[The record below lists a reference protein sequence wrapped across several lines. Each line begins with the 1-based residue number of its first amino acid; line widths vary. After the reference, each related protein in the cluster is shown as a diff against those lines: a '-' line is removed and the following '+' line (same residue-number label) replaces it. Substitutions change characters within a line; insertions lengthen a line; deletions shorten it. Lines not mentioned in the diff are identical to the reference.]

1 MPNLATSLRAF
12 DIDQLQ
18 QIAAIWGLEM
28 AEEDKNSLLLTLELH
43 IPQPEL
49 FSAVFDQLPE
59 PARQAIFALKK
70 NDSKLLWSTFVQ
82 LYGDIRALGKTLR
95 KKEQPWAFPASISET
110 LWYHGF
116 IGRDFLRVEGDLQEM
131 AYIPDELSQ
140 LLPSVPDQPQK
151 VSLAPLSPNVN
162 LEVSLASS
170 TILDEACLLLAAL
183 RFENSQNL
191 LAKTT
196 VSLTRWAFLETLL
209 QAVGVLDH
217 EKQPTNLA
225 RRFLELPRGQALNWL
240 ANQWLISTAFHEL
253 FHLPGL
259 QIQTNDPVRSA
270 SARQSIVDL
279 LSALQAGNWYSLDDF
294 VELVKTTD
302 PDFLRQQEEYFSWT
316 VLKEETPQEIIS
328 GYESW
333 AQVEGALIAF
343 IILRLLQWL
352 ALADVG
358 TLKEDNTQSFFRLKP
373 AFFELNE
380 PNATV
385 VDEPEDAQINL
396 TSTGRI
402 IMTDRSPR
410 LARYQIARFADWIQ
424 VSPISGTYQITPG
437 SLFRA
442 KEQGLLPKHLITLL
456 RKHADGGLP
465 PVLFE
470 AIKRWESDG
479 TQASLQTQTILRLS
493 SPEILQAL
501 RESPAAHWL
510 GESLGPTTVIIK
522 PAGEK
527 AVLSALSSL
536 GYLTDTNESE
546 NNNG

>member
-18 QIAAIWGLEM
+18 QIAAIWGLETT
-28 AEEDKNSLLLTLELH
+28 EEDKNSLLLTLELH

-49 FSAVFDQLPE
+49 FSAIFDQLPE
-59 PARQAIFALKK
+59 PAKQAMFALKR
-70 NDSKLLWSTFVQ
+70 NDGKLLWSTFVQ
-82 LYGDIRALGKTLR
+82 LFGDIRALGKTLR

-110 LWYHGF
+110 LWYHGLL
-116 IGRDFLRVEGDLQEM
+116 GRDFLRVENELQEM
-131 AYIPDELSQ
+131 AYVPDELLP

-162 LEVSLASS
+162 LDVSLASS
-170 TILDEACLLLAAL
+170 MILDEACLLLAAL
-183 RFENSQNL
+183 RFENSQDL
-191 LAKTT
+191 LAKITI
-196 VSLTRWAFLETLL
+196 SLTKWAFLETLL
-209 QAVGVLDH
+209 KSIGVLDQ
-217 EKQPTNLA
+217 ENQPTNLA

-240 ANQWLISTAFHEL
+240 ANQWLISITFHEL
-253 FHLPGL
+253 LQLPGL
-259 QIQTNDPVRSA
+259 QIETNDPIRSA
-270 SARQSIVDL
+270 SARQTVVDL
-279 LSALQAGNWYSLDDF
+279 LSSLQAENWYSLDDF

-316 VLKEETPQEIIS
+316 VLKEENLQEIIS

-333 AQVEGALIAF
+333 SQVEGALIAF
-343 IILRLLQWL
+343 IILQLLPWL

-358 TLKEDNTQSFFRLKP
+358 TLKEDHSQSFFRLKP
-373 AFFELNE
+373 AFFELND
-380 PNATV
+380 PNATIV
-385 VDEPEDAQINL
+385 NEPEDAPIIL
-396 TSTGRI
+396 TSTGKI
-402 IMTDRSPR
+402 VMTDRSPR
-410 LARYQIARFADWIQ
+410 LARYQIARFSAWLE
-424 VSPISGTYQITPG
+424 VSPTSGTYQITPS
-437 SLFRA
+437 SLSKA

-465 PVLFE
+465 PILFE
-470 AIKRWESDG
+470 AIKHWESDG
-479 TQASLQTQTILRLS
+479 TQASLQTQTILRLG

-527 AVLSALSSL
+527 AVLQVLSGL
-536 GYLTDTNESE
+536 GYLTDYNESE

>member
-18 QIAAIWGLEM
+18 QIAAIWGLET
-28 AEEDKNSLLLTLELH
+28 AKEDKNSLLLTLELH

-59 PARQAIFALKK
+59 PARQAIFTLKK
-70 NDSKLLWSTFVQ
+70 NDGKLLWSTFVQ

-536 GYLTDTNESE
+536 GYLTETNESE

>member
-18 QIAAIWGLEM
+18 QIAAIWGLET
-28 AEEDKNSLLLTLELH
+28 AKEDKNSLLLTLELH

-59 PARQAIFALKK
+59 PARQAIFTLKK
-70 NDSKLLWSTFVQ
+70 NDGKLLWSTFVQ

-95 KKEQPWAFPASISET
+95 KKEQPWAFPTSISET
-110 LWYHGF
+110 LWYHGL

-270 SARQSIVDL
+270 SARQTIIDL

-343 IILRLLQWL
+343 IILRLLPWL

-358 TLKEDNTQSFFRLKP
+358 TLKEDYSQSFFRLKP
-373 AFFELNE
+373 SFFKLND
-380 PNATV
+380 PNASI
-385 VDEPEDAQINL
+385 VDEPEDAPINL

-437 SLFRA
+437 SLSRA

>member
-18 QIAAIWGLEM
+18 QIAAIWGLET

-59 PARQAIFALKK
+59 PARQAIFTLKK
-70 NDSKLLWSTFVQ
+70 NDGKLLWSTFVQ

-536 GYLTDTNESE
+536 GYLTETNESE

>member
-162 LEVSLASS
+162 LEVLLASS

>member
-18 QIAAIWGLEM
+18 QIAAIWGLET
-28 AEEDKNSLLLTLELH
+28 AKEDKNSLLLTLELH

-59 PARQAIFALKK
+59 PARQAIFTLKK
-70 NDSKLLWSTFVQ
+70 NDGKLLWSTFVQ

-131 AYIPDELSQ
+131 AYIPDEFLPF
-140 LLPSVPDQPQK
+140 LPSVPDQPQK

-536 GYLTDTNESE
+536 GYLTETNESE

>member
-18 QIAAIWGLEM
+18 QIAAIWGLET
-28 AEEDKNSLLLTLELH
+28 AKEDKNSLLLTLELH

-59 PARQAIFALKK
+59 PARQAVFSLKK
-70 NDSKLLWSTFVQ
+70 NDGKLLWSTFVQ

-536 GYLTDTNESE
+536 GYLTETNESE

>member
-18 QIAAIWGLEM
+18 QIAAIWGLET
-28 AEEDKNSLLLTLELH
+28 AKEDKNSLLLTLELH

-70 NDSKLLWSTFVQ
+70 NDGKLLWSTFVQ

-95 KKEQPWAFPASISET
+95 KKEQPWAFPTSISET
-110 LWYHGF
+110 LWYHGL

-131 AYIPDELSQ
+131 AYIPDEFLPF
-140 LLPSVPDQPQK
+140 LPSVPDQPQK

-183 RFENSQNL
+183 RFENSQDL

-259 QIQTNDPVRSA
+259 QIQTNDPIRSA
-270 SARQSIVDL
+270 SARQSIIDL

-316 VLKEETPQEIIS
+316 VLKEESLQEIIS

-358 TLKEDNTQSFFRLKP
+358 TLKEDHSQSFFRLKP
-373 AFFELNE
+373 AFFKLND
-380 PNATV
+380 PTSTV
-385 VDEPEDAQINL
+385 VEEPEDAPINL
-396 TSTGRI
+396 TSMGKI

-424 VSPISGTYQITPG
+424 VSPASGTYQITPG
-437 SLFRA
+437 SLSRA

>member
-18 QIAAIWGLEM
+18 QIAAIWGLET
-28 AEEDKNSLLLTLELH
+28 AKEDKNSLLLTLELH

-59 PARQAIFALKK
+59 PARQAIFTLKK
-70 NDSKLLWSTFVQ
+70 NDGKLLWSTFVQ

>member
-18 QIAAIWGLEM
+18 QIAAIWGLET
-28 AEEDKNSLLLTLELH
+28 AEDDKNSLLLTLELH
-43 IPQPEL
+43 IPQPES
-49 FSAVFDQLPE
+49 FTAMFDRLPE
-59 PARQAIFALKK
+59 PAKQAMLSLKN
-70 NDSKLLWSTFVQ
+70 NDGKLPWSTFVQ
-82 LYGDIRALGKTLR
+82 RFGDIRALGKTLR

-110 LWYHGF
+110 LWYQGLL
-116 IGRDFLRVEGDLQEM
+116 GRDFLRVEDDLQEM
-131 AYIPDELSQ
+131 AYIPDEFLP

-151 VSLAPLSPNVN
+151 VRLAPLSPSGI
-162 LEVSLASS
+162 LEVLPASS
-170 TILDEACLLLAAL
+170 MILDEACLLLAAR
-183 RFENSQNL
+183 RFENAQDL

-196 VSLTRWAFLETLL
+196 FSLTRWAFLETLL
-209 QAVGVLDH
+209 QAVGVLDQ

-240 ANQWLISTAFHEL
+240 TNQWLISTAFHEL

-259 QIQTNDPVRSA
+259 QIQTKDPVRSA
-270 SARQSIVDL
+270 AARQTIVDL
-279 LSALQAGNWYSLDDF
+279 LSALQAGNWYRLDDF
-294 VELVKTTD
+294 IKLVKTTY

-316 VLKEETPQEIIS
+316 VLKEESPQEIIS

-333 AQVEGALIAF
+333 AQVEGGLIALI
-343 IILRLLQWL
+343 ILQLLPWL

-358 TLKEDNTQSFFRLKP
+358 TLKEDHSQSFFRLKP
-373 AFFELNE
+373 AFFKLNN
-380 PNATV
+380 PNATIL
-385 VDEPEDAQINL
+385 DEPEDAPINL
-396 TSTGRI
+396 TSTGKI
-402 IMTDRSPR
+402 VMTDRSPR
-410 LARYQIARFADWIQ
+410 LARYQIARFTIWLE
-424 VSPISGTYQITPG
+424 VSPASGTYQITPG
-437 SLFRA
+437 SLSRA

-479 TQASLQTQTILRLS
+479 TQASLQNQTILRLS

-527 AVLSALSSL
+527 AVSQALSSL
-536 GYLTDTNESE
+536 GYLTETNESE